1 MNRFLRIGLMAPWA
15 FAAALSVN
23 AWESAI
29 HREIEAPPPLEEGQK
44 PVVRRGQQVLLV
56 ATAEG
61 IRLSAPGRAL
71 KNGQTG
77 DLIPVLNTATRKPLK
92 GIVRDG
98 WVEIQAMGESN
109 P

>member
-1 MNRFLRIGLMAPWA
+1 MKRSFWNALIVPCGFLAA
-15 FAAALSVN
+15 FPLN
-23 AWESAI
+23 AWETTAYSKKDVPAS
-29 HREIEAPPPLEEGQK
+29 HDQEDLA
-44 PVVRRGQQVLLV
+44 VRRGQQILLV
-56 ATAEG
+56 ALADG

-77 DLIPVLNTATRKPLK
+77 DIIPVLNTATRKPLK

-98 WVEIQAMGESN
+98 WVEIQAFGESN